1 MSKIEN
7 IINALQEYA
16 DGDNII
22 AYGFVCDTTE
32 QPVHVKGFVIGTTT
46 ILAACLAHIME
57 DETFHKVIT
66 RSTVMRLKNKRFNL
80 AEEKNDEKGHFSL
93 N

>member
-7 IINALQEYA
+7 IINALQECA

-32 QPVHVKGFVIGTTT
+32 QPAHVKSFVVGTPT
-46 ILAACLAHIME
+46 ILAACLALIME

-66 RSTVMRLKNKRFNL
+66 RATVMRLKNKIFNL
-80 AEEKNDEKGHFSL
+80 AEEKNDEK
-93 N
+93 

>member
-1 MSKIEN
+1 MSKIDN
-7 IINALQEYA
+7 ILKAIQDNV
-16 DGDNII
+16 DGDDII
-22 AYGFVCDTTE
+22 AFGYVCDTTE
-32 QPVHVKGFVIGTTT
+32 QPAHAKGFVVGAPTV
-46 ILAACLAHIME
+46 LAECLAHIME

-66 RSTVMRLKNKRFNL
+66 RAMAMRLKNQIFNL

>member
-7 IINALQEYA
+7 IINALQECA

-22 AYGFVCDTTE
+22 TFGFVCDTTE
-32 QPVHVKGFVIGTTT
+32 QTAHAKGFVVGTPTE
-46 ILAACLAHIME
+46 LAECLAHIME

-66 RSTVMRLKNKRFNL
+66 RATAIRLKNKIFNL